1 MMALVVAAAVAT
13 GAEARAMSC
22 SIVTSTGVS
31 FGSYDVFDPTPR
43 DSVGTITYRC
53 TGVGSD
59 VVTIH
64 LSQGGAPTFFPR
76 RLTQGSYWLEYNLF
90 LNAARTTIWGDGMG
104 GTSTEQC
111 GGAPHEHELRIE
123 LGRRADCAGEVF
135 SLEATDSNGASLYAF
150 EGEAVHCDCTI
161 AYDPYSG
168 QGQDLPIENCIAP

>member
-1 MMALVVAAAVAT
+1 MRGAMMALVVAAAVAT

-104 GTSTEQC
+104 GTS
-111 GGAPHEHELRIE
+111 
-123 LGRRADCAGEVF
+123 
-135 SLEATDSNGASLYAF
+135 
-150 EGEAVHCDCTI
+150 
-161 AYDPYSG
+161 AYGPVVPAE
-168 QGQDLPIENCIAP
+168 GQDTILTIYGRLPPLQNARVGTYDDTIIATVIF